1 MAQEPMLRSGQTTAG
16 GVGALPAEVNRVLKN
31 TYLLLAL
38 TLAFASATAFLSM
51 SLGLPRLGFL
61 PMLFGF
67 FGLLFAI
74 EKTADS
80 GLGLLFVFLFTG
92 FLGYQL
98 GPIVGYYLAVD
109 GPGLVG
115 SALGMAS
122 LAFVGLSGYALVSR
136 KDFSFLGGFLTAG
149 FFVIMGAMLFAWI
162 FDLSGWHMAI
172 AAGIML
178 FSVAAI
184 LYQTSAIVHGGE
196 RNYIRA
202 TTSLFVSFYN
212 LFSVLLMFMGG
223 GDD

>member
-16 GVGALPAEVNRVLKN
+16 AGALPAEASRVLRN
-31 TYLLLAL
+31 TYMLLAM
-38 TLAFASATAFLSM
+38 TMAFASVVGFLSL
-51 SLGLPRLGFL
+51 SLGLPRLGFI
-61 PMLFGF
+61 PMLIAF

-80 GLGLLFVFLFTG
+80 ALGLVFVFLFTG
-92 FLGYQL
+92 LLGYQL
-98 GPIVGYYLAVD
+98 GPMVGFYLETD
-109 GPGLVG
+109 GPAMVG
-115 SALGMAS
+115 SAFGMAS
-122 LAFVGLSGYALVSR
+122 MAFVGLSAYALVTR
-136 KDFSFLGGFLTAG
+136 KDFSFLGGFLVAG
-149 FFVIMGAMLFAWI
+149 FFVLMGAMVFAY
-162 FDLSGWHMAI
+162 FFNMAGWQMAL

-212 LFSVLLMFMGG
+212 LFSTLMMLMGG